1 MQRVTNFEWNFEV
14 NLFKFESNQL
24 VNDAQ
29 AD

>member
-1 MQRVTNFEWNFEV
+1 MQCVTNFDRNFEV
-14 NLFKFESNQL
+14 DQFKFESNQL